1 MPIEYKIEKDK
12 KRVFAIVSRTVSLED
27 IIKVI
32 TSIMRDSSFM
42 PGFDILSD
50 HTRIERPIE
59 TEQLKALVSHINGLA
74 TYCSSSRWAVVTKKA
89 ASYGMMRMLAA
100 YLAIVPMELQVFYS
114 FDDAEEWLSSPKKR

>member
-12 KRVFAIVSRTVSLED
+12 RRVFAVVTGIVSVKE
-27 IIKVI
+27 IVQVI
-32 TSIMRDSSFM
+32 TSIMKDPDFM

-59 TEQLKALVSHINGLA
+59 TEQLKALVTHINGLA
-74 TYCSSSRWAVVTKKA
+74 TYCSSSRWAVITKKA

-100 YLAIVPMELQVFYS
+100 YLAIVPLELQVFYS